1 MTVKMLRLPCWA
13 LAGAG
18 RGRSRTR
25 WLTARKMRSWTRLI
39 ELRRPWTTTGLAST
53 WHSNGSPRFV
63 TSGSRALTYAEIAER
78 EQRPFLV
85 ELLTMNLAALQSAGN
100 VLRTVT
106 ARALRDEGLTMDR
119 IAELFG
125 VSRQRVSAL
134 LRPTPRDEPPS
145 SR

>member
-1 MTVKMLRLPCWA
+1 MADRTEDEVVDALDRAAQALDDNRTRINLALERIAEIVELRL
-13 LAGAG
+13 
-18 RGRSRTR
+18 
-25 WLTARKMRSWTRLI
+25 
-39 ELRRPWTTTGLAST
+39 
-53 WHSNGSPRFV
+53 
-63 TSGSRALTYAEIAER
+63 SGMTYAEIAQR

-85 ELLTMNLAALQSAGN
+85 ELLTMNLAALQGAGN
-100 VLRTVT
+100 MLRTVT

-145 SR
+145 SP